1 MIKVPFLGSYFNT
14 IMPVFILLFGSIFA
28 IFSLFK
34 LKSKTLTAI
43 KQFTKKNLTEDG
55 AAEKAKEQGKAIMG
69 GGATANTKQ
78 EKKVEISEEQQ
89 SIVQRILKGERAILM
104 ELDILKKREER
115 NKLLRYN
122 EFSAV
127 DALKGQK
134 SAIEMATKK
143 NGDTSNID
151 ETSAAAP
158 KPLRPIDAI
167 LAKAKA
173 QQQQQ

>member
-1 MIKVPFLGSYFNT
+1 M
-14 IMPVFILLFGSIFA
+14 
-28 IFSLFK
+28 
-34 LKSKTLTAI
+34 
-43 KQFTKKNLTEDG
+43 
-55 AAEKAKEQGKAIMG
+55 
-69 GGATANTKQ
+69 
-78 EKKVEISEEQQ
+78 
-89 SIVQRILKGERAILM
+89 KGERAILM

-173 QQQQQ
+173 Q